1 MKDIDEFMFW
11 STLIFCVM
19 LIIAL
24 ALVFKAENNIMGPK
38 FDKESEV
45 IEYGRG

>member
-19 LIIAL
+19 MIIAL

-38 FDKESEV
+38 FETESVV
-45 IEYGRG
+45 IEDGR